1 MGLANN
7 WRQVDDQSP
16 GLPMV
21 GLVAAPK
28 AYRTLSGGQVEE
40 NEMDLRA
47 RLIFMN
53 RFHETLAGSAS
64 ICLAAA
70 SASPDRWSNE

>member
-1 MGLANN
+1 
-7 WRQVDDQSP
+7 
-16 GLPMV
+16 MV

-47 RLIFMN
+47 RLY
-53 RFHETLAGSAS
+53 S
-64 ICLAAA
+64 
-70 SASPDRWSNE
+70 